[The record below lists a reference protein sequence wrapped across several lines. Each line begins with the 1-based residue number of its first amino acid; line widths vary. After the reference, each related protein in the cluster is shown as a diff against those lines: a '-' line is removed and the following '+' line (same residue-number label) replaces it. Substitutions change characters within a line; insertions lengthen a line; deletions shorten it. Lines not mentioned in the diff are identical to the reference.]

1 MECRDQEWE
10 RRMSK
15 KLIEGLEPL
24 DLKRL
29 VRPILHVDEYKS
41 KLGEDD
47 DVIVLSF
54 TIKGEEP
61 AKELANFFEKGYDWI
76 LDADSSSGELG
87 NNYYLVFV
95 EMERRTD
102 VPKNIMRLVT
112 EMKNLTGQKANEW
125 RFKYGKDSEA
135 YPLEIKYLE
144 SKIPLSPH
152 KYRLLQDQLNAMKH
166 AAGLNVDDTTNSTNE
181 DINFLKK
188 LSGLE

>member
-1 MECRDQEWE
+1 
-10 RRMSK
+10 MSK
-15 KLIEGLEPL
+15 KINEGLEPL

-76 LDADSSSGELG
+76 LDSDSSSGELG

-112 EMKNLTGQKANEW
+112 EMKNLTGQKSNEW
-125 RFKYGKDSEA
+125 KFKYGKDSES
-135 YPLEIKYLE
+135 YPLEVKYLE

-152 KYRLLQDQLNAMKH
+152 AYRLLQDQLNAMKH
-166 AAGLNVDDTTNSTNE
+166 AAGLNVDDTTKSTNE
-181 DINFLKK
+181 DINFLKR